1 MSLKCS
7 HISKQFGRLKAV
19 DALSFEVRNGEIF
32 GIAGPNGAGKTTLFN
47 MIAGLHI
54 YSGSID
60 FNGRELNGLPAHR
73 ICQSGIARTFQ
84 TPQLFAS
91 LSVSDNIRAGAHF
104 GSRRNKPETETLE
117 EILDF
122 VGLGAHRDHKAAHLK
137 LLDKKLTMIG
147 AALATHPQIL
157 LLDEPIAGLNS
168 SEITQSLELFHRI
181 NQELG
186 ITILIIEH
194 FMKVLTELS
203 QQLLI
208 LENGK
213 KVCLGPPH
221 EVTRDPRVIE
231 CYLGDDHD

>member
-7 HISKQFGRLKAV
+7 RISKQFGKLKAV
-19 DALSFEVRNGEIF
+19 DALNFEVRKGEIF
-32 GIAGPNGAGKTTLFN
+32 GIAGPNGAGKTTVFN
-47 MIAGLHI
+47 MITGF
-54 YSGSID
+54 YTYTGSIR
-60 FNGRELNGLPAHR
+60 FLGRELNGLPAYR
-73 ICQSGIARTFQ
+73 ICRAGVARTFQ
-84 TPQLFAS
+84 IPQLFTS

-104 GSRRNKPETETLE
+104 GSRQNKPETETIE
-117 EILDF
+117 EVIDF
-122 VGLGAHRDHKAAHLK
+122 VGLWDHREHKAAHLK
-137 LLDKKLTMIG
+137 LLDKKRTMIG

-157 LLDEPIAGLNS
+157 LLDEPIAGLNP
-168 SEITQSLELFHRI
+168 SEITQTLELFHRI
-181 NQELG
+181 NQDLG

-221 EVTRDPRVIE
+221 EVTRDQRVIE
-231 CYLGDDHD
+231 CYLGEEHD

>member
-19 DALSFEVRNGEIF
+19 DTLNFEVQTGEIF

-47 MIAGLHI
+47 MITGMYT
-54 YSGSID
+54 YSGSIAFD
-60 FNGRELNGLPAHR
+60 GRELNGLPAYR
-73 ICQSGIARTFQ
+73 ICRAGIARTFQ
-84 TPQLFAS
+84 IPQLFAS

-104 GSRRNKPETETLE
+104 GSRRNKPEAETIE
-117 EILDF
+117 EIIDF
-122 VGLGAHRDHKAAHLK
+122 VGLGEHRDHKAAHLK
-137 LLDKKLTMIG
+137 LLDKKLAMIG
-147 AALATHPQIL
+147 AALATHPRLL
-157 LLDEPIAGLNS
+157 LLDEPIAGLNP
-168 SEITQSLELFHRI
+168 SEITQSLELFYRI

-221 EVTRDPRVIE
+221 EVTRDQRVIE
-231 CYLGDDHD
+231 CYLGEDHD